1 MLESILIVRHVIVVV
16 IGVSKERI
24 ARSEYVTCTEIRG
37 WQLCLMRILDSE
49 NLLSIIVKTLSQL
62 ITKVRIRIA
71 ITDNLH
77 WINRPNGSVISC
89 DYHLIVRLCQLLD
102 DVCKDA
108 MLEPAKCNGAIGTLV
123 TG

>member
-1 MLESILIVRHVIVVV
+1 MLECILIVRYVIVVV
-16 IGVSKERI
+16 IGISKEGV
-24 ARSEYVTCTEIRG
+24 ACSEYVTCTEVRG

-49 NLLSIIVKTLSQL
+49 NLLSIIVKTLSQF
-62 ITKVRIRIA
+62 ITEVRIRIA

-102 DVCKDA
+102 DVSKNAYSDA
-108 MLEPAKCNGAIGTLV
+108 DRALSPS
-123 TG
+123 